1 MNTTDQSYFS
11 AIAMLRSRG
20 WQTTA
25 RKVFWV
31 LQATWSRSQLLGFI
45 IVQSSHRLYIN
56 EWIFL
61 FPIKLYS
68 HTHKKKLYSQKD
80 KQGKRQHFVGQEI
93 IPKTTQ
99 NATDP
104 G

>member
-1 MNTTDQSYFS
+1 MDIPVSNKT
-11 AIAMLRSRG
+11 
-20 WQTTA
+20 
-25 RKVFWV
+25 
-31 LQATWSRSQLLGFI
+31 
-45 IVQSSHRLYIN
+45 
-56 EWIFL
+56 L
-61 FPIKLYS
+61 FT
-68 HTHKKKLYSQKD
+68 HTQKKLYSQKD